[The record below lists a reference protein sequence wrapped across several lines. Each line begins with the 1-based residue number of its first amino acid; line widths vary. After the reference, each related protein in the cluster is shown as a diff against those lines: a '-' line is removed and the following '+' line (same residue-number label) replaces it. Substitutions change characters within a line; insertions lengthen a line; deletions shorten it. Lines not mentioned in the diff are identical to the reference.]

1 MSLSVWSN
9 RHRPNAPAT
18 HPIMQTRRRVLGKPC
33 LESWATWGF
42 SSPDSKSK
50 EPNDCATNR
59 GQQQGSVNNSQRVKG
74 VKGVKGVKPYICI
87 ILFIRPCLFAL
98 EGLCSKCSG
107 FLQWP
112 VAGHEGG
119 AAFIPAHDHFK
130 KRLAGAGSEKMPG
143 RSPKKPLRIG

>member
-107 FLQWP
+107 FPFATSWRSARWSISTPTRRQHGVSPRYLY
-112 VAGHEGG
+112 
-119 AAFIPAHDHFK
+119 FIY
-130 KRLAGAGSEKMPG
+130 
-143 RSPKKPLRIG
+143 